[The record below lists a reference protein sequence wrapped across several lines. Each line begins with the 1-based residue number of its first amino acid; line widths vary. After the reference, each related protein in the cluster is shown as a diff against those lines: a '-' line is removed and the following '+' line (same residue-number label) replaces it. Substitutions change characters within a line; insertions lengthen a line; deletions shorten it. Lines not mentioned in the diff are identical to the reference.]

1 MNKKNNPVEIV
12 PNDLGAKIRVSANN
26 PEYAHVLLRQQKTV
40 ISPKGWV
47 NSKTV
52 HALLHGKLES
62 IQDIGIASKDTMAG
76 QIVVKESLT
85 PFNHDN
91 PDMDLKRAGSGK
103 DAVICCSHGEPIFRK
118 GFYDPTML
126 DVDEFIP
133 HTNGDYIR
141 KSIAV
146 DGSVEAEAS
155 FIKALTSDSTPKQP
169 DNQVD
174 LEDSIAEV
182 EAEDKMTPL
191 EQELDEL
198 LDKSEDN
205 TRGGSL
211 KKQLRDVETEIED
224 LQNEFDDVDD
234 ESEYSGNNIPKNVK
248 VEDEDID
255 AATSDP
261 VVYADDVEVEDEVE
275 VEVDNKDFEFNL

>member
-1 MNKKNNPVEIV
+1 MNKKENVVEIV
-12 PNDLGAKIRVSANN
+12 ANELGAKIRVSSNN

-62 IQDIGIASKDTMAG
+62 IQDIGIAKMDTLIG

-85 PFNHDN
+85 PFNMDN
-91 PDMDLKRAGSGK
+91 PDMDLKRSGGGK
-103 DAVICCSHGEPIFRK
+103 DAVVCCKHGEPIYRK
-118 GFYDPTML
+118 GFYDPTMI
-126 DVDEFIP
+126 DIDEFIA
-133 HTNGDYIR
+133 HTNGEDIR
-141 KSIAV
+141 NTLTQESQ
-146 DGSVEAEAS
+146 EAEAD
-155 FIKALTSDSTPKQP
+155 FITSMVSDTKDKVA

-198 LDKSEDN
+198 LDKSSVEEREILETPESNPFDD
-205 TRGGSL
+205 TDD
-211 KKQLRDVETEIED
+211 DVIEQITPEVLVDQFPVDEEELTVEEETEFT
-224 LQNEFDDVDD
+224 L
-234 ESEYSGNNIPKNVK
+234 
-248 VEDEDID
+248 
-255 AATSDP
+255 
-261 VVYADDVEVEDEVE
+261 
-275 VEVDNKDFEFNL
+275 

>member
-182 EAEDKMTPL
+182 EAEDKATPL

-198 LDKSEDN
+198 LDKSEQN
-205 TRGGSL
+205 QSIVEITFL
-211 KKQLRDVETEIED
+211 KM
-224 LQNEFDDVDD
+224 
-234 ESEYSGNNIPKNVK
+234 
-248 VEDEDID
+248 
-255 AATSDP
+255 
-261 VVYADDVEVEDEVE
+261 
-275 VEVDNKDFEFNL
+275 